1 MRIAVP
7 TEVKNN
13 EFRVAMTPAGVR
25 ELTRA
30 GHEVLVQAG
39 AGSGSAIPDD
49 EYAAAGA
56 RIVPDADSAWGG
68 ADLVCK
74 VKEPVPDEYRHL
86 RDDLVLFTYLHLAA
100 DEACT
105 RALLDAGTTA
115 VAYETVQLDDGSL
128 PLLAPMSEVAGRLA
142 TQVGAYFLLR
152 SVGGR
157 GVLMGGVPGVR
168 PARVVVLGGG
178 TAGRNAAQIAVGM
191 RAEVAVVDLSAQALR
206 AVDTEFSGTV
216 RTVRSSALA
225 IEQEVLRADLVV
237 GAVLVPGARAPHLV
251 TNELVAAMQ
260 PGSVL
265 VDIAVD
271 QGGCFEDTRPT
282 THADPTY
289 QVHGS
294 TFYAV
299 ANMPGSVPV
308 TSTQALAGV
317 TLPYLLA
324 LVSGDD
330 GRRPG
335 DAVVATLRKDEH
347 RALARGLTTHDGHL
361 VNAEVAAAHG
371 LEAVDVL

>member
-49 EYAAAGA
+49 EYATAGA

-74 VKEPVPDEYRHL
+74 VKEPVADEYRHL

-105 RALLDAGTTA
+105 RALLDARTTA
-115 VAYETVQLDDGSL
+115 VAYETVQVDDGSL

-142 TQVGAYFLLR
+142 IQVGAYFLLR

-206 AVDTEFSGTV
+206 AVDTEFAGTV

-251 TNELVAAMQ
+251 TNDLVAAMQ

-330 GRRPG
+330 CGRPG
-335 DAVVATLRKDEH
+335 DAVVATLRKDRH

-371 LEAVDVL
+371 LEAVAVL